1 MNLVSVIKN
10 SHLKQQTALAACGV
24 LGLFALITFIT
35 SASHW
40 YDDWA
45 LAHQSL
51 APAKVAATDEKAM
64 MIGALPKAHLFGM
77 AVDNNGQLPISNLQ
91 LRVTGIVKVDTEQ
104 SGSVSKAYISIQGQ
118 PSKIYQVGD
127 DLPYGVKVYQVEP
140 DAVILENDGHL
151 EKLPLPRE
159 ELEFKPRSTEE
170 SN

>member
-1 MNLVSVIKN
+1 MNLINMIK
-10 SHLKQQTALAACGV
+10 SSPLKQQIALAACGV
-24 LGLFALITFIT
+24 LGFFAFITFIS

-40 YDDWA
+40 HSDWV

-51 APAKVAATDEKAM
+51 APTKVAATDEKAL

-77 AVDNNGQLPISNLQ
+77 AIDNNGELPISNLQ

-104 SGSVSKAYISIQGQ
+104 AGSASKAYISIQGQ

-127 DLPYGVKVYQVEP
+127 DLPDGVKVYQVEN

-170 SN
+170 NN